1 MDVNNINPFIESFLK
16 VMPEIGFG
24 EVKKGDLSLKDEE
37 LTGSG
42 VIILVGIVGELKGN
56 VAYSIDLESAKQIAS
71 KMMMGMPVESL
82 DEMSKSALSEMAN
95 MLTANAITIFANNG
109 IEVDISTPTVFEG
122 KDISVKMSSKQV
134 LCVELFGDD
143 IPVSVNLAFE

>member
-1 MDVNNINPFIESFLK
+1 MDVNNINPFIESFLT

-24 EVKKGDLSLKDEE
+24 EVKKGELSLKDED
-37 LTGSG
+37 LNGSG

-56 VAYSIDLESAKQIAS
+56 VAYSIDLESAKKIAS
-71 KMMMGMPVESL
+71 KMMMGMPVENL

-95 MLTANAITIFANNG
+95 MLTANAITIFSNKG
-109 IEVDISTPTVFEG
+109 VVVDISTPTLFEG

-134 LCVELFGDD
+134 LCVELFADE
-143 IPVSVNLAFE
+143 IPISVNLAFE